1 MKKEKVLI
9 ARCADYDPDRIAEV
23 IGRGMDELGIV
34 PTGRVM
40 VKPNVVIAHKRYMPN
55 AFTRPEFVDGL
66 LAAVKARG
74 RDVSEL
80 AVGEKCGI
88 TMPTRYCFSQ
98 AGYPKVLRKHGVKR
112 YFFDECHQIER
123 RLHHPDRLR
132 DSIFVPQPVDECE
145 FLISAPKLKS
155 HPWTRIT
162 NALKNF
168 IGIQDDCHRL
178 IDHDYLLETKI
189 ADLQEVIQPKF
200 IAVDAI
206 WAGELKML
214 TPEPYFI
221 GAILMGTNQ
230 LAVDV
235 VACHVIHFDPRRV
248 PHIVECHRRGYG
260 PIDVEEIE
268 IGGDFPVDEARKAAE
283 KFRVPVETVDQVFNG
298 RSNLKIHVG
307 APPDPEKVDYCWGGC
322 PGALIEAME
331 IIKTMQPEVYHE
343 VRPTHFVF
351 GRYEGEID
359 VKPGEWVIFCGD
371 CAAYRGKLGDREV
384 NLVSVYETRDKKN
397 VHRAK
402 ASDLVARILR
412 FVLTVFR
419 SRKARVIRARGCPVS
434 VAENVLYLWKPG
446 GTRNPYFDH
455 RIVLP
460 FFSGYLASKI
470 ANLFRKL
477 FKRKPK
483 PRLLKG

>member
-9 ARCADYDPDRIAEV
+9 FRCADYDPDRIAEV
-23 IGRGMDELGIV
+23 IGKGMDELGIV

-55 AFTRPEFVDGL
+55 AFTRPEFVDGIL
-66 LAAVKARG
+66 SAVKARG
-74 RDVSEL
+74 RDVTEL

-88 TMPTRYCFSQ
+88 TMPNRFCLSQ
-98 AGYPKVLRKHGVKR
+98 AGYPKVIRKHGVR
-112 YFFDECHQIER
+112 CYHFDECHQIER

-132 DSIFVPQPVDECE
+132 DSIFVPQPIDECE

-168 IGIQDDCHRL
+168 IGIQDDSHRL

-214 TPEPYFI
+214 TPEPYYM
-221 GAILMGTNQ
+221 GAVIMGTNQ
-230 LAVDV
+230 VAVDV
-235 VACHVIHFDPRRV
+235 AACHMIHFDPRRV

-260 PIDVEEIE
+260 PIDMEGIE
-268 IGGDFPVDEARKAAE
+268 IGGDFPMDEVRKVAE
-283 KFRVPVETVDQVFNG
+283 KFRVPVETVDQVFND

-307 APPDPEKVDYCWGGC
+307 TPPDPDKVDYCWGGC
-322 PGALIEAME
+322 PGSLIEAME

-343 VRPTHFVF
+343 VRPTHFIF
-351 GRYEGEID
+351 GRVKGEID
-359 VKPGEWVIFCGD
+359 VKPGEWVVFCGD
-371 CAAYRGKLGDREV
+371 CAAYRGKLGGREV
-384 NLVSVYETRDKKN
+384 NIASVYETRDRKD

-402 ASDLVARILR
+402 AKDLVARILR

-419 SRKARVIRARGCPVS
+419 SRKARVIRAPGCPVS

-446 GTRNPYFDH
+446 GTKNPYFDI
-455 RIVLP
+455 RVVLP
-460 FFSGYLASKI
+460 FARAYVASKI
-470 ANLFRKL
+470 ASLFRKL
-477 FKRKPK
+477 FKRKPRPK
-483 PRLLKG
+483 LLKG